1 MRQVPAE
8 EVRSGVQV
16 HGGGGGEA
24 GGEEG
29 EEEGEEEEEEGE
41 EEEGMD
47 AEEYAEGGE
56 GLGHEDEGEHPP
68 QVVWRRPTGRGPVG
82 KEWDTS
88 IGERTTAAA
97 AAAAAVAKGP
107 I

>member
-1 MRQVPAE
+1 
-8 EVRSGVQV
+8 
-16 HGGGGGEA
+16 
-24 GGEEG
+24 
-29 EEEGEEEEEEGE
+29 
-41 EEEGMD
+41 MD

-97 AAAAAVAKGP
+97 AAAAVVVVSNSS
-107 I
+107 